1 MKSSWEMRELIKF
14 RTKQVGIEE
23 IKLLNYFLRTLPYE
37 IIAQQLLRST
47 TSIRANYRAS
57 LRAKSTENCINKL
70 KVVEEEADETLY

>member
-37 IIAQQLLRST
+37 IIAQKLLRST

-57 LRAKSTENCINKL
+57 LRAKSTANCINKL

>member
-14 RTKQVGIEE
+14 RTKQVGIEV

-57 LRAKSTENCINKL
+57 LRAK
-70 KVVEEEADETLY
+70 